1 MRKGIWLIVALAL
14 LCAPVFAADDNEKEA
29 RRIITEFQ
37 QGLAAHDVTKIEPLV
52 AADMVAFENGHRNH
66 SWQDFRDNHLL
77 PEFKGPVRPM
87 EWEFIKVVATQ
98 EMAWATPKAPSP
110 GPAAT
115 ATRLTCNSGPSTFS
129 KSAAANGKSPSSTG
143 AWDASAA
150 RVGGG

>member
-14 LCAPVFAADDNEKEA
+14 LCAPVVAADDNEKEA

-37 QGLAAHDVTKIEPLV
+37 EGLAAHDVTKIEPLV

-87 EWEFIKVVATQ
+87 EWEFIKVVATGK
-98 EMAWATPKAPSP
+98 MAWGYTQ
-110 GPAAT
+110 
-115 ATRLTCNSGPSTFS
+115 STFTS
-129 KSAAANGKSPSSTG
+129 TRRNGDKVDLQLWSIYVLEKRDGQWKVTVLDWSLG
-143 AWDASAA
+143 
-150 RVGGG
+150 RVRR

>member
-14 LCAPVFAADDNEKEA
+14 LCAPVVAADDNEKEA

-37 QGLAAHDVTKIEPLV
+37 EGLAAHDVTKIEPLV

-98 EMAWATPKAPSP
+98 QMVWGYTQ
-110 GPAAT
+110 
-115 ATRLTCNSGPSTFS
+115 STFTS
-129 KSAAANGKSPSSTG
+129 TRRNGDKVDLQLWSIYVLEKRDGQWKVTVLDWSLG
-143 AWDASAA
+143 
-150 RVGGG
+150 RVRR

>member
-14 LCAPVFAADDNEKEA
+14 LCAPVVAADDNEKEA

-37 QGLAAHDVTKIEPLV
+37 EGLAAHDVTKIEPLV

-98 EMAWATPKAPSP
+98 QMVWGYTQ
-110 GPAAT
+110 
-115 ATRLTCNSGPSTFS
+115 STFTTTRR
-129 KSAAANGKSPSSTG
+129 NGDKVDLQLWSIYVLEKRGGQWKLTVLDWSLG
-143 AWDASAA
+143 
-150 RVGGG
+150 RVRR